1 LRESALVDSR
11 APSIILAVGRI
22 PMTAKPIYEDL
33 EIKIKQIELEIL
45 EYQRKNKVLN
55 EDLTR
60 EIKKR
65 KRVEKELEQVSH
77 SLGERIK
84 ELNCLYSI
92 SKLRERTNFSLE
104 DILQA
109 IVDLIP
115 PAWQYPE
122 ITCARIIFDGYE
134 FTTTNYKN
142 SRWKL
147 TRDIKVYSER
157 VGTLEVCYLEEK
169 SELDEGPFLREER
182 NLIDAIAERIAK
194 FIEREWAEDEIRKH
208 RNRNEKR

>member
-1 LRESALVDSR
+1 
-11 APSIILAVGRI
+11 
-22 PMTAKPIYEDL
+22 MTENPIYEDL
-33 EIKIKQIELEIL
+33 ERKINQLELDIL

-60 EIKKR
+60 EIKNR
-65 KRVEKELEQVSH
+65 KRVERELEQVSH

-92 SKLRERTNFSLE
+92 SKLRERTDFSLE

-134 FTTTNYKN
+134 FTTANYKS

-147 TRDIKVYSER
+147 TRDIMVYSER

-169 SELDEGPFLREER
+169 LELDEGPFLREER
-182 NLIDAIAERIAK
+182 NLIDAIAERVAK

-208 RNRNEKR
+208 RNRDESR

>member
-1 LRESALVDSR
+1 
-11 APSIILAVGRI
+11 
-22 PMTAKPIYEDL
+22 MTGKPIDEDL
-33 EIKIKQIELEIL
+33 EKRIQQLELEIL
-45 EYQRKNKVLN
+45 EYQRINKALN
-55 EDLTR
+55 EDLSR

-65 KRVEKELEQVSH
+65 ELVEKELKQVSH

-92 SKLRERTNFSLE
+92 SKLRERTDFSLE
-104 DILQA
+104 DIMQA

-122 ITCARIIFDGYE
+122 ISCARIIFDGYE

-147 TRDIKVYSER
+147 TRDIMVYSER

-169 SELDEGPFLREER
+169 LEIDEGPFLREER

-208 RNRNEKR
+208 RNHDEKR

>member
-1 LRESALVDSR
+1 
-11 APSIILAVGRI
+11 
-22 PMTAKPIYEDL
+22 MTAKPIYEDL

-60 EIKKR
+60 EIKRR

-92 SKLRERTNFSLE
+92 SKLRERTDFSLE

-134 FTTTNYKN
+134 FTTINYK
-142 SRWKL
+142 SSKWKL

>member
-1 LRESALVDSR
+1 
-11 APSIILAVGRI
+11 
-22 PMTAKPIYEDL
+22 MTENPIYEDL
-33 EIKIKQIELEIL
+33 EKKIKKLELEIL
-45 EYQRKNKVLN
+45 KYQRKNKVLN

-65 KRVEKELEQVSH
+65 KRVEKELEQISH

-92 SKLRERTNFSLE
+92 SKLRERTDFSLE

-122 ITCARIIFDGYE
+122 ITCARIFFNGYE
-134 FTTTNYKN
+134 FTTFNYKN
-142 SRWKL
+142 TRWKL
-147 TRDIKVYSER
+147 TCDIMVYSKKI
-157 VGTLEVCYLEEK
+157 GTLEICYLEEK
-169 SELDEGPFLREER
+169 SEIDEGPFLKEER
-182 NLIDAIAERIAK
+182 NLISAVAERIAK
-194 FIEREWAEDEIRKH
+194 YIEREWAEDEIRKL
-208 RNRNEKR
+208 RNHVEKR

>member
-1 LRESALVDSR
+1 
-11 APSIILAVGRI
+11 
-22 PMTAKPIYEDL
+22 MTENPIYEDL
-33 EIKIKQIELEIL
+33 ERKIHQLELDLL
-45 EYQRKNKVLN
+45 EYRRKNKVLK

-60 EIKKR
+60 EIKRR

-92 SKLRERTNFSLE
+92 SKLRERTDFSLE

-134 FTTTNYKN
+134 FTTINYK
-142 SRWKL
+142 SSKWKL

>member
-1 LRESALVDSR
+1 MVDSR

-60 EIKKR
+60 EIKRR

-92 SKLRERTNFSLE
+92 SKLRERTDFSLE

-134 FTTTNYKN
+134 FTTINYK
-142 SRWKL
+142 SSKWKL

>member
-1 LRESALVDSR
+1 
-11 APSIILAVGRI
+11 
-22 PMTAKPIYEDL
+22 MTAKPIYEDL

-92 SKLRERTNFSLE
+92 SKLRERTDFSLE

>member
-1 LRESALVDSR
+1 
-11 APSIILAVGRI
+11 
-22 PMTAKPIYEDL
+22 MTENSIYEDL
-33 EIKIKQIELEIL
+33 EKKIKQLELEIL
-45 EYQRKNKVLN
+45 KYQLKNKVLN

-65 KRVEKELEQVSH
+65 KRVEKELGQISH

-92 SKLRERTNFSLE
+92 SKLRERTDFSLE

-109 IVDLIP
+109 IVELIP

-134 FTTTNYKN
+134 FTTTNYK
-142 SRWKL
+142 SSKWKL

-157 VGTLEVCYLEEK
+157 VGTLEVCYMEEK
-169 SELDEGPFLREER
+169 LELDEGPFLREER
-182 NLIDAIAERIAK
+182 NLINAIAERIAK

-208 RNRNEKR
+208 RNRDVKR

>member
-1 LRESALVDSR
+1 
-11 APSIILAVGRI
+11 
-22 PMTAKPIYEDL
+22 MTAKPIYEDL

-60 EIKKR
+60 EIKRR

-92 SKLRERTNFSLE
+92 SKLRERTDFSLE

-134 FTTTNYKN
+134 FTTTNYK
-142 SRWKL
+142 SSKWKL

>member
-1 LRESALVDSR
+1 
-11 APSIILAVGRI
+11 
-22 PMTAKPIYEDL
+22 MTEKPTYEDL
-33 EIKIKQIELEIL
+33 EIRIKQLEIEIL
-45 EYQRKNKVLN
+45 EYQRKNEALN

-65 KRVEKELEQVSH
+65 KHVEKELKQVSH
-77 SLGERIK
+77 GLGERIK

-92 SKLRERTNFSLE
+92 SKLRERTDFSLE

-109 IVDLIP
+109 ILDLIP

-122 ITCARIIFDGYE
+122 ITCARIIFNGYE
-134 FTTTNYKN
+134 FTVNNYKN
-142 SRWKL
+142 SNWKL
-147 TRDIKVYSER
+147 TRDIMVYSEK
-157 VGTLEVCYLEEK
+157 VGTLEVSYLEEK
-169 SELDEGPFLREER
+169 LELYEGPFLREER
-182 NLIDAIAERIAK
+182 NLINAVAERIAK

>member
-1 LRESALVDSR
+1 
-11 APSIILAVGRI
+11 
-22 PMTAKPIYEDL
+22 MTENPIYEDL
-33 EIKIKQIELEIL
+33 EKKIKQLELEIL
-45 EYQRKNKVLN
+45 KYQLKNKVLN

-65 KRVEKELEQVSH
+65 KRVEKELEQICH

-92 SKLRERTNFSLE
+92 SKLRERTDFSLE

-122 ITCARIIFDGYE
+122 ITCARIIFNGYE
-134 FTTTNYKN
+134 FKTI
-142 SRWKL
+142 
-147 TRDIKVYSER
+147 IKTPDGS
-157 VGTLEVCYLEEK
+157 
-169 SELDEGPFLREER
+169 
-182 NLIDAIAERIAK
+182 
-194 FIEREWAEDEIRKH
+194 
-208 RNRNEKR
+208 

>member
-1 LRESALVDSR
+1 
-11 APSIILAVGRI
+11 
-22 PMTAKPIYEDL
+22 MTENPIYEDL
-33 EIKIKQIELEIL
+33 EIKIHQLELDLL
-45 EYQRKNKVLN
+45 EYQKKNKVLK

-92 SKLRERTNFSLE
+92 SKLRERTDFSLE

-122 ITCARIIFDGYE
+122 ITCARIIFD
-134 FTTTNYKN
+134 
-142 SRWKL
+142 
-147 TRDIKVYSER
+147 
-157 VGTLEVCYLEEK
+157 
-169 SELDEGPFLREER
+169 
-182 NLIDAIAERIAK
+182 
-194 FIEREWAEDEIRKH
+194 
-208 RNRNEKR
+208 

>member
-1 LRESALVDSR
+1 LSESALVDSR

-60 EIKKR
+60 EIKRR

-92 SKLRERTNFSLE
+92 SKLRERTDFSLE

-134 FTTTNYKN
+134 FTTTNYK
-142 SRWKL
+142 SSKWKL

>member
-1 LRESALVDSR
+1 LSESALVDSR

-60 EIKKR
+60 EIKRR

-92 SKLRERTNFSLE
+92 SKLRERTDFSLE

-134 FTTTNYKN
+134 FTTINYK
-142 SRWKL
+142 SSKWKL

>member
-1 LRESALVDSR
+1 MGYETVITRGCDRYGHNAANWSFLEK
-11 APSIILAVGRI
+11 RI
-22 PMTAKPIYEDL
+22 KQL
-33 EIKIKQIELEIL
+33 EIEIM
-45 EYQRKNKVLN
+45 EYQRKNEELN

-65 KRVEKELEQVSH
+65 RRVKKELKQVSF

-92 SKLRERTNFSLE
+92 SKLRERNDFSLE
-104 DILQA
+104 DVLQA
-109 IVDLIP
+109 IVDFIP

-122 ITCARIIFDGYE
+122 ITCARIIFNGYE
-134 FTTTNYKN
+134 FTTNNYKN

-147 TRDIKVYSER
+147 TRDIMVYSER

-169 SELDEGPFLREER
+169 LELYEGPFLREER
-182 NLIDAIAERIAK
+182 NLINAVAERIAK

-208 RNRNEKR
+208 RNRAEKL

>member
-1 LRESALVDSR
+1 
-11 APSIILAVGRI
+11 
-22 PMTAKPIYEDL
+22 MTENPIYEDL
-33 EIKIKQIELEIL
+33 ERKIHQLELDLL
-45 EYQRKNKVLN
+45 EYRRKNKVLK

-65 KRVEKELEQVSH
+65 KRVEKELERVSH

-92 SKLRERTNFSLE
+92 SKLRERTDFSLE

-134 FTTTNYKN
+134 FTTTNYKR
-142 SRWKL
+142 SKWKL
-147 TRDIKVYSER
+147 TRDIMVYSER
-157 VGTLEVCYLEEK
+157 VGTLEVCYIEEK
-169 SELDEGPFLREER
+169 LELDEGPFLREER
-182 NLIDAIAERIAK
+182 KLINAIAERIAK
-194 FIEREWAEDEIRKH
+194 FIEREWAEDEIRKY
-208 RNRNEKR
+208 RNHDESR

>member
-1 LRESALVDSR
+1 MA
-11 APSIILAVGRI
+11 GKQ
-22 PMTAKPIYEDL
+22 TYQDL
-33 EIKIKQIELEIL
+33 ERRIKQLELEIL

-60 EIKKR
+60 EIKRR
-65 KRVEKELEQVSH
+65 KHVEKELEQVSH

-92 SKLRERTNFSLE
+92 SKLRERTDFSLE

-109 IVDLIP
+109 ILDLIP

-134 FTTTNYKN
+134 FTTTNYK
-142 SRWKL
+142 SSKWKL

-157 VGTLEVCYLEEK
+157 VGTLEVCYVEEK

-182 NLIDAIAERIAK
+182 NLINAIAERIAK

>member
-1 LRESALVDSR
+1 MVDSR

-60 EIKKR
+60 EIKRR

-92 SKLRERTNFSLE
+92 SKLRERTDFSLE

-115 PAWQYPE
+115 PAWQYTE

-134 FTTTNYKN
+134 FTTTNYK
-142 SRWKL
+142 SSKWKL

>member
-1 LRESALVDSR
+1 
-11 APSIILAVGRI
+11 
-22 PMTAKPIYEDL
+22 
-33 EIKIKQIELEIL
+33 
-45 EYQRKNKVLN
+45 
-55 EDLTR
+55 
-60 EIKKR
+60 
-65 KRVEKELEQVSH
+65 
-77 SLGERIK
+77 
-84 ELNCLYSI
+84 
-92 SKLRERTNFSLE
+92 LE

>member
-1 LRESALVDSR
+1 
-11 APSIILAVGRI
+11 
-22 PMTAKPIYEDL
+22 MTENPIYEDL
-33 EIKIKQIELEIL
+33 EIKIHQLELDLL
-45 EYQRKNKVLN
+45 EYQKKNKVLK

-60 EIKKR
+60 EIKRR
-65 KRVEKELEQVSH
+65 KRVEKELEQVFH

-92 SKLRERTNFSLE
+92 SKLRERTDFSLE

>member
-1 LRESALVDSR
+1 
-11 APSIILAVGRI
+11 
-22 PMTAKPIYEDL
+22 MTENPIYEDL
-33 EIKIKQIELEIL
+33 ERKIHQLELDLL
-45 EYQRKNKVLN
+45 EYRRKNKVLK

-77 SLGERIK
+77 SLRERIK
-84 ELNCLYSI
+84 ELNCLYGI
-92 SKLRERTNFSLE
+92 SKLRERTDFSLE

-134 FTTTNYKN
+134 FTTTNYK
-142 SRWKL
+142 SSKWKL
-147 TRDIKVYSER
+147 TRDIMVYSER
-157 VGTLEVCYLEEK
+157 VGTLEVCYMEEK
-169 SELDEGPFLREER
+169 LELDEGPFLREER
-182 NLIDAIAERIAK
+182 KLINAIAERIAK

-208 RNRNEKR
+208 RNHDESR